1 MARVACAMPP
11 KVGTRRYG
19 WRLGTLQNLLELVAR
34 TEEDKQLVVL
44 FARTCDCMQTQGKA
58 NHSCTDTQRHAK
70 HTHTHWVWNVP
81 RMKVKSKFAQCVH
94 LGCDRYVCMKLCAN
108 TRAHTHAGTHKQR
121 KRDCVKVCHDM
132 GAPGAPNMAHTCKKG
147 RTSSRV
153 THVATMRAVH
163 WLLVPMSMETSPLW
177 PPPQVAAIW

>member
-1 MARVACAMPP
+1 M
-11 KVGTRRYG
+11 
-19 WRLGTLQNLLELVAR
+19 QNLIELVAR

-44 FARTCDCMQTQGKA
+44 FARTRDCMQTQGKA

-108 TRAHTHAGTHKQR
+108 TRAHTHTHTQGLTSNANVIVSKCVTTWVLLGPPTWLTRARGPNVKQS
-121 KRDCVKVCHDM
+121 
-132 GAPGAPNMAHTCKKG
+132 NTCCNNEG
-147 RTSSRV
+147 CSLV
-153 THVATMRAVH
+153 TGLHVHGDQPLVATTPSGSHMAACKHMLSRAC
-163 WLLVPMSMETSPLW
+163 TS
-177 PPPQVAAIW
+177 